1 MTPSPGLAAA
11 VATGSPSSLLV
22 ALDALEPQRHHLVF
36 PVMGRTSERVRNPRH
51 SNPDE
56 NASGLDWFRTTEE
69 NQQLGSTV
77 IVQLDP
83 SGKDA

>member
-1 MTPSPGLAAA
+1 
-11 VATGSPSSLLV
+11 
-22 ALDALEPQRHHLVF
+22 
-36 PVMGRTSERVRNPRH
+36 MGRTSERVRNPRH